1 VARAWGGSIS
11 GRHLHR
17 DCNAIRRPVPP
28 AVYPSGATL
37 VIRME
42 GNQAMTVQRQTVT
55 RTDQGPYVDPATT
68 PATPVTRT
76 SSVVETANVSPSG
89 GEMTRRIVVLI
100 FGIIQLLI
108 GLRIVLLLLDA
119 REGNDLVSFILN
131 TSQVFVAPFV
141 GIFNTDALHASGS
154 ILDIAAIAAL
164 VGWSILEVVVLWA
177 VNLFRREP
185 V

>member
-1 VARAWGGSIS
+1 
-11 GRHLHR
+11 
-17 DCNAIRRPVPP
+17 
-28 AVYPSGATL
+28 
-37 VIRME
+37 
-42 GNQAMTVQRQTVT
+42 MTVQRQTVT
-55 RTDQGPYVDPATT
+55 STEQTPYVDQATA
-68 PATPVTRT
+68 PSTPVTRT
-76 SSVVETANVSPSG
+76 SSVVETAHVTPSG
-89 GEMTRRIVVLI
+89 GEMTRRVVVLI

-131 TSQVFVAPFV
+131 TSQLFVAPFV
-141 GIFNTDALHASGS
+141 GIFNTDALHASGA

-164 VGWSILEVVVLWA
+164 VGWSILEVVILWA

>member
-1 VARAWGGSIS
+1 
-11 GRHLHR
+11 
-17 DCNAIRRPVPP
+17 
-28 AVYPSGATL
+28 
-37 VIRME
+37 ME

-68 PATPVTRT
+68 PATPVTQT

-177 VNLFRREP
+177 VNLFRRER